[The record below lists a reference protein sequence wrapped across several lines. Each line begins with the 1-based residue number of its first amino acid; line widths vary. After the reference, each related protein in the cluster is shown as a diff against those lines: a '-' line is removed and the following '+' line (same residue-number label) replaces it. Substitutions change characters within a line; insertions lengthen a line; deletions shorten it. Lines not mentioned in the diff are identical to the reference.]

1 MVRGMTDI
9 ILAPEC
15 NDSDR
20 TWVSLM
26 LQAAEIPAKVFKACG
41 CGYGEECGMHCH
53 HGTML
58 KDPCPGDDFW
68 KTNGIKPTLVQRLEN
83 APDTSGWVQ
92 TWPSMQPK
100 PKILYSDYERRI
112 HHLEHLG
119 PISFVVYDDMNN
131 HGELHVL
138 VEQQKQAQAR
148 KDADLAIEE
157 AQRWL
162 DRSKEVIEVF
172 EAGSSKPIA
181 RWTANSGPM

>member
-68 KTNGIKPTLVQRLEN
+68 KTNGIEQKLVVKTKPQSPDLQQWNYNPTLDAITIEKEEAERWKRKFEEVSRKPIVLSSQE
-83 APDTSGWVQ
+83 
-92 TWPSMQPK
+92 
-100 PKILYSDYERRI
+100 PKITHI
-112 HHLEHLG
+112 
-119 PISFVVYDDMNN
+119 
-131 HGELHVL
+131 
-138 VEQQKQAQAR
+138 
-148 KDADLAIEE
+148 
-157 AQRWL
+157 
-162 DRSKEVIEVF
+162 
-172 EAGSSKPIA
+172 
-181 RWTANSGPM
+181 